1 MKTPWKD
8 FKWGKLRN
16 GGGWGREREGGVEGE
31 MDLGELLQTCNKKTR
46 NHGKCFERIW
56 KIWQCVTGG
65 TRGGAGGE
73 YGDYDHEDLAG
84 AEIFNSAAEK
94 KVKDDIEMDACIAI
108 SVSL

>member
-1 MKTPWKD
+1 M
-8 FKWGKLRN
+8 
-16 GGGWGREREGGVEGE
+16 
-31 MDLGELLQTCNKKTR
+31 
-46 NHGKCFERIW
+46 
-56 KIWQCVTGG
+56 TGG